1 MRPQRGRNAAF
12 LLWCTA
18 LETDSLMPRT
28 AVTTDQGGTVPMDTS
43 TQTAKDGPE
52 QDGAGGHSPALPR
65 GTAVTTLPGATTA
78 SAPRNQCPECEEY
91 QLAEG
96 AANATYDYSKATD
109 CRVLL
114 ARHRKSSVC
123 KARNSA

>member
-1 MRPQRGRNAAF
+1 M
-12 LLWCTA
+12 TA
-18 LETDSLMPRT
+18 
-28 AVTTDQGGTVPMDTS
+28 
-43 TQTAKDGPE
+43 
-52 QDGAGGHSPALPR
+52 
-65 GTAVTTLPGATTA
+65 LPGATTA